1 MASVARGRWILALVL
16 LVAVVAVWRTR
27 RKPPQYTSAYVGDRA
42 ATLWSTTAQV
52 RQPVAMLGY
61 GEKVA
66 VMRRAGD
73 QAEVQTDDG
82 THGWVDV
89 SLLIEPD
96 LWHRSEDLLAHAQ
109 GLTVQASG
117 RTRNVSNVHIE
128 PGRDTPR
135 IYQFG
140 RDIPVV
146 VLERKVLPAPV
157 SASPATD
164 EKPGDDSSSSDDD
177 KPKLEDWLLVSR
189 ADAPS
194 AGVAAS
200 GGASPITGATTPPTG
215 GIPVAGWV
223 LGRFIDLDPPPP
235 IPDYA
240 TSAGLRVVGWAVLN
254 TVPSDSGV
262 KPQYVVAATRGG
274 EGQPCDFTTM
284 RIYTWGEKQQR
295 YETAY
300 AESDFCGV
308 LPIRVR
314 QTPAG
319 PEFRFAE
326 RDKRN
331 AERIYVMRQTTVRRV
346 KDAESVPGKKS

>member
-1 MASVARGRWILALVL
+1 VA
-16 LVAVVAVWRTR
+16 
-27 RKPPQYTSAYVGDRA
+27 DRA

-89 SLLIEPD
+89 SLLMEPD

-109 GLTVQASG
+109 TLTVQASG

-128 PGRDTPR
+128 AGRDTPR

-140 RDIPVV
+140 RDVPVV

-157 SASPATD
+157 SSPD
-164 EKPGDDSSSSDDD
+164 EKASGDDSAAPEDDR
-177 KPKLEDWLLVSR
+177 PKQEDWLLVSR

-194 AGVAAS
+194 AGAAAP
-200 GGASPITGATTPPTG
+200 GGASPITGESAPTAG

-223 LGRFIDLDPPPP
+223 LARFIDLDPPAP

-254 TVPSDSGV
+254 TVPSATGE

-314 QTPAG
+314 QTSAG

-326 RDKRN
+326 RDKGT

-346 KDAESVPGKKS
+346 KENETLAGKKS

>member
-1 MASVARGRWILALVL
+1 MASVARSRWILLLLLV
-16 LVAVVAVWRTR
+16 VAVVAIWRTR
-27 RKPPQYTSAYVGDRA
+27 RKPPQYSVAYVADRA

-66 VMRRAGD
+66 VLRRAGD
-73 QAEVQTDDG
+73 QEEVQTDDG

-89 SLLIEPD
+89 SLLMEPD
-96 LWHRSEDLLAHAQ
+96 LWQRSEDLLAHA
-109 GLTVQASG
+109 GTLTVQASG
-117 RTRNVSNVHIE
+117 RTRNVSNAHIE
-128 PGRDTPR
+128 PGRETPR

-140 RDIPVV
+140 RDVPVV
-146 VLERKVLPAPV
+146 VLERKVLPVPA
-157 SASPATD
+157 SASD
-164 EKPGDDSSSSDDD
+164 EKASGDEAAAPEDD
-177 KPKLEDWLLVSR
+177 KPKQEDWLLVSR
-189 ADAPS
+189 AEGRI
-194 AGVAAS
+194 AGAAS
-200 GGASPITGATTPPTG
+200 PGGASPITGGSAAVTD

-223 LGRFIDLDPPPP
+223 LARFIDLDPPAP

-254 TVPSDSGV
+254 TVPSAAGE

-274 EGQPCDFTTM
+274 EGQPCDFTAL
-284 RIYTWGEKQQR
+284 RVYTWGEKQQQ

-300 AESDFCGV
+300 AESDFCGA

-314 QTPAG
+314 QTSAG

-326 RDKRN
+326 RDKGTG
-331 AERIYVMRQTTVRRV
+331 ERVYVMRQTTVRRV
-346 KDAESVPGKKS
+346 KESESLAGKKS

>member
-1 MASVARGRWILALVL
+1 MASVARGRWILVLLL
-16 LVAVVAVWRTR
+16 LVAVVAIWRTR
-27 RKPPQYTSAYVGDRA
+27 RKPPQYSSAYVGDRA

-89 SLLIEPD
+89 SLLMEPD
-96 LWHRSEDLLAHAQ
+96 LWRRSEDLLAHAQ
-109 GLTVQASG
+109 TLTVQASG

-128 PGRDTPR
+128 AGRDTPR

-146 VLERKVLPAPV
+146 VLERKVLPVPV
-157 SASPATD
+157 SSTD
-164 EKPGDDSSSSDDD
+164 EKAPGDDSAASEDDR
-177 KPKLEDWLLVSR
+177 PKQEDWLLVSR

-194 AGVAAS
+194 AGATGS
-200 GGASPITGATTPPTG
+200 GGASPITGGSAPATS

-223 LGRFIDLDPPPP
+223 LARFIDLDPPAP

-254 TVPSDSGV
+254 TVPSASGE

-319 PEFRFAE
+319 PEFEFA
-326 RDKRN
+326 DKG
-331 AERIYVMRQTTVRRV
+331 APERIYVMRQTTVRRV
-346 KDAESVPGKKS
+346 RDSESLTGKKS